1 MSACESSEIQRQFAG
16 IVQGLGQSMRSS
28 NRSTSSPPMGYSLP
42 PSPSTGPAPT
52 VFPNPTAN
60 PMALSAVQP
69 RSSSTPPL
77 QPGRPISMNFASG
90 SSFSAARQGS
100 PRAMLV
106 ETDSRSASPL
116 RVRVGGAPVA
126 TMSPTAMQAPQRAPQ
141 HSAAHRPSVVGQLD
155 FSFQPPQGA
164 PVPGPFIPDQ
174 LREVPVIQ
182 QYGSVGPA
190 APVYAPFKGASMSVY
205 GKSLDVMTMFPAMF
219 TAFCFATFITP
230 IILSYQIGRDAQV
243 VFWIGDYISWVIYL
257 PVLYVCAY
265 AYHTIYRL
273 PSKMV
278 MVLCL
283 IGSCVM
289 LLILSDRVLLAAY
302 DRANEFAARDC
313 DTFPTKREL
322 QREWEMARTFYA
334 NCVASAAED
343 NGMTYEAAY
352 SSYRIRDCPEYETQ
366 LVEHPH
372 WEYLGQ
378 LEEQQQCSG
387 WCERAQPLW
396 VSGDV
401 RDSCSAVVGDIM
413 MNKVQWT
420 MMQVLVYTILV
431 LGIVSVLLVA
441 VGPQLWRYTAAQKA
455 LMAAARA

>member
-16 IVQGLGQSMRSS
+16 IVQGLGHSMRSS
-28 NRSTSSPPMGYSLP
+28 NRSASSPPLAHSMP

-52 VFPNPTAN
+52 VFPNPSAN

-77 QPGRPISMNFASG
+77 QPGFRPVSSNLVPSGIPISV
-90 SSFSAARQGS
+90 ARQVS
-100 PRAMLV
+100 PRVLQVSQTGMQ
-106 ETDSRSASPL
+106 RPL
-116 RVRVGGAPVA
+116 L
-126 TMSPTAMQAPQRAPQ
+126 QAPQ

-155 FSFQPPQGA
+155 FSFHHPDGGPVSEPP
-164 PVPGPFIPDQ
+164 FPDQ
-174 LREVPVIQ
+174 LREVPIIQ

-190 APVYAPFKGASMSVY
+190 APVYSPFKGATTSVY
-205 GKSLDVMTMFPAMF
+205 GKKLDVMTMFPALF

-230 IILSYQIGRDAQV
+230 IILSYHIGRDPQV
-243 VFWIGDYISWVIYL
+243 IFWIGDYIQWVIYL
-257 PVLYVCAY
+257 PVLYVGAY
-265 AYHTIYRL
+265 IYHTVYRL

-283 IGSCVM
+283 IGSCVT
-289 LLILSDRVLLAAY
+289 LLVLSDRVLLAAY

-322 QREWEMARTFYA
+322 QREWEFARTYYA
-334 NCVASAAED
+334 NCVAAAAEES
-343 NGMTYEAAY
+343 GMTYEAAY
-352 SSYRIRDCPEYETQ
+352 GSYRIRDCADYSAQ
-366 LVEHPH
+366 LAAHPH

-378 LEEQQQCSG
+378 LEEQQHCSG

-396 VSGDV
+396 VGGDV

-413 MNKVQWT
+413 MNKIQWT
-420 MMQVLVYTILV
+420 MMQVLVYTITV

-441 VGPQLWRYTAAQKA
+441 VGPTLWRYTAEQKRLLA
-455 LMAAARA
+455 SA